1 MSPASPVAYPEST
14 GQESP
19 VLLTGITQYKNL
31 SQAVALFMG
40 RSLAVVATICMAL
53 AAFAGQQV
61 RLIPKF
67 ATGETFRYQIETT
80 TSTSGNTTGPIANPG
95 GVTQLSQSIRLLVR
109 LDVLHANSESA
120 RNSASAVR
128 LRATYEKSQAIS
140 RANAYD
146 PDTPSLDDPYNRLEG
161 HSVEFTIQPGG
172 GIADITGLDEVFP
185 NRSEVDPILSWAKG
199 FSSGAGTPQKGIAIG
214 QKWSSEHPL
223 TGMPLSDLIWRS
235 DSTYLR
241 NETCGSSESAKVA
254 ASKLAGAV
262 GTCAVVLTRFS
273 ILHHGSPH
281 SNATPPDYAREG
293 LRTSGTWDASG
304 ESLDSISLATG
315 LLVRSTQTGTQDV
328 DYEVTSAT
336 TGSSIHQVSH
346 VTTQSLIT
354 LVPAPPSQT
363 AVQP

>member
-1 MSPASPVAYPEST
+1 MTA
-14 GQESP
+14 
-19 VLLTGITQYKNL
+19 ITQYKNL
-31 SQAVALFMG
+31 SRALALFMG
-40 RSLAVVATICMAL
+40 RSLAVIATISLAV

-67 ATGETFRYQIETT
+67 TTGEKFRYQIETN

-95 GVTQLSQSIRLLVR
+95 GVTQLSQSISLLVR
-109 LDVLHANSESA
+109 LDVLHANSESV
-120 RNSASAVR
+120 RNSEGAVR
-128 LRATYEKSQAIS
+128 LRATYEKSHAIS
-140 RANAYD
+140 HANAYD

-161 HSVEFTIQPGG
+161 HSIEFTIRPGG
-172 GIADITGLDEVFP
+172 GIADLTGLDDIFP
-185 NRSEVDPILSWAKG
+185 NRSEAGPILSWAKG

-241 NETCGSSESAKVA
+241 NETCGSSASAKA
-254 ASKLAGAV
+254 APSTLSGAV

-273 ILHHGSPH
+273 ILRHGSPH
-281 SNATPPDYAREG
+281 SDATPPEYAREG
-293 LRTSGTWDASG
+293 LRTSGSWDASG

-315 LLVRSTQTGTQDV
+315 LLVRSTQTSTQDV

-346 VTTQSLIT
+346 VTTQSVIT
-354 LVPAPPSQT
+354 LVLAPPLQS
-363 AVQP
+363 AARP